1 MRYLIVLQLYL
12 ITFMAGAQVMNDVFV
27 NDLQAE
33 NKQLSHKFR
42 MASYLLTNSPIR
54 SRVMSGRNLKAK
66 KMFSSV
72 EENFELVSKKINEKK
87 WLEANAII
95 DSVLRDLTSISQ
107 MLNKKNI
114 NRSQYSENIKRVTS
128 FVFPEWSDLSDD
140 EKKYLKVKENEIN
153 RLMEQAD
160 ALGIKFEYARANKVL
175 DKVYSLKTHLIK
187 VLKHENTIVYDHM
200 FDTPE
205 EEFKYMLKRSDHYLY
220 LVDGVFKNNSFNPQT
235 IKLID
240 TYVQQG
246 KTGII
251 KARAMENNKRHEEA
265 ISALDKSIKNLSDAL
280 KIMGVRP

>member
-1 MRYLIVLQLYL
+1 MRYLIILQLYL
-12 ITFMAGAQVMNDVFV
+12 IAFMVEAQVMNDVFI

-54 SRVMSGRNLKAK
+54 GRIMSGSNIKAQE
-66 KMFSSV
+66 MFVYV
-72 EENFELVSKKINEKK
+72 EENFELVSKKINEQK
-87 WLEANAII
+87 WMEANAII

-114 NRSQYSENIKRVTS
+114 NRNQYSENVKRVDS
-128 FVFPEWSDLSDD
+128 FVFPEWTNLSAD
-140 EKKYLKVKENEIN
+140 EKKYLTVKENEIN
-153 RLMEQAD
+153 RLMEQVKE
-160 ALGIKFEYARANKVL
+160 LEKNLEYVRANKML
-175 DKVYSLKTHLIK
+175 DKVYSMKTQLLK

-205 EEFKYMLKRSDHYLY
+205 EEFNYMLKRSDHYFD
-220 LVDGVFKNNSFNPQT
+220 LVDGVLKNNSFNPQT
-235 IKLID
+235 IKLIE

-246 KTGII
+246 KSGII
-251 KARAMENNKRHEEA
+251 KAQVMEKNKRHEEA
-265 ISALDKSIKNLSDAL
+265 IVVLDKSIKNLSDAL